1 MRGRRRLLAMMLL
14 VMGVVAPAS
23 LAGTGVVDEY
33 GTRGAIPGVTFT
45 GGDGSY
51 KRVVRDGIVLGISA
65 DFPWSYQDEKTKEY
79 KGIDVEVFREVA
91 RRLGIA
97 RVSYN
102 TMPFDSLIPALLA
115 RRIDVIADNIH
126 ENPKRLAVID
136 FTGPAYFYG
145 AGIATQ
151 RGNPKKISSWDS
163 LPGKRLGV
171 GRGTQAQ
178 AIAEEIRGV
187 KELKLY
193 SSADTEYADL
203 VYGRLDAVLDDATK
217 IAMFVKRHPGINM
230 ELSSVVVPPSLQPGY
245 ARYGIRKDDVDLN
258 NAVSRAI
265 EEMRADGTIMNI
277 IARGGL
283 PARNLFNF
291 SIPR

>member
-1 MRGRRRLLAMMLL
+1 MRRRRLLAMALL
-14 VMGVVAPAS
+14 ATGAVAPAS

-65 DFPWSYQDEKTKEY
+65 DFPWSYQDERTKEY

-136 FTGPAYFYG
+136 FTAPAYFYG
-145 AGIATQ
+145 PGIATQ

-163 LPGKRLGV
+163 LRGRRLGV
-171 GRGTQAQ
+171 VRGTQAQ
-178 AIAEEIRGV
+178 AMAEEIRGV

-203 VYGRLDAVLDDATK
+203 VYGRLDAVLDDATR

-230 ELSSVVVPPSLQPGY
+230 ELSSVVVPPSLQGY